1 MHAILIL
8 SGAFSS
14 CHATEI
20 IWQEECDKHNIKLEI
35 YDLSSETG
43 KNFASELKLKSF
55 PSFIVNNKVM
65 AVGHPNIETAEKV
78 IASLKN
84 NEY

>member
-8 SGAFSS
+8 AGPYSS
-14 CHATEI
+14 CNATEI
-20 IWQEECDKHNIKLEI
+20 IWQEECDRHNIKLEI

-43 KNFASELKLKSF
+43 RSYESKLKLKSY

-65 AVGHPNIETAEKV
+65 AVGHPDKQTAKKV
-78 IASLKN
+78 IQALG
-84 NEY
+84 